1 MDTKSKGTNLARG
14 LFSWFCYLLVF
25 FTLIAASVYSI
36 ALFTSYGSD
45 IFTQAERVINIS
57 AQIMSGELRDLDT
70 YKESASSFFEKLYY
84 NTRTADTVTEKTR
97 EAASNSLHYGTHYLE
112 SISRDNLYCVI
123 DYSKDPSGI
132 GSTNDPNWTP
142 GTLPEDFNYL
152 FVCENRCV
160 SIYHKFEGENL
171 GCVYSSEEAG
181 SFYTNTLTYT
191 LDALRKDPLA
201 PDIYFA
207 VREEAT
213 SYYASN
219 EIIGSAQNRANRLL
233 FQFFLLLTAAVLF
246 LLMLLFG
253 IIFRRDRLLFT
264 ARLSVWMRHIWI
276 EFKLLLTFILF
287 AAAYLLVFVSG
298 SGFAAICGFCLVFLY
313 IHLLLV
319 DLSHNR
325 RIWRHN
331 IVHSVLKFIS
341 QARHNRRF
349 DRIEHRKFIAM
360 VIVLSGLVLLT
371 LLVTLFAVN
380 HHGYMWRSLI
390 FFYGAI
396 ASAAAGTLFWFGA
409 ALREDLRDYGIL
421 MDQIEKMYKGDLN
434 AVNHIASTSP
444 LYSYAMQLNMIRDGI
459 RIAVDDGVRSE
470 RTKVELIT
478 NVSHDIKTPLTSIIS
493 YIELLKAEDDL
504 PPHVKDYVSVISQKA
519 ERLRAMIQ
527 DIFDVSK
534 ATTGNISLNPEHFDL
549 KTLLRQTLAD
559 MDELIQN
566 APLQWRIQIPEDEY
580 PVYVDGQRMY
590 RVFQNIIKNAAQYA
604 LEGSRVYVV
613 LVKQEARALLSVQNI
628 SKHEISQTG
637 EELTARFVRGDASR
651 SSTGSGLG
659 LSIAKSFTE
668 ACGGTF
674 RISVNGDQFN
684 VEITLPL
691 ESQPF
696 GTAASEKDDNAQN
709 A

>member
-25 FTLIAASVYSI
+25 FTLISVTVYGI

-45 IFTQAERVINIS
+45 IFTQAERVIDTS
-57 AQIMSGELRDLDT
+57 AQLMIGELRELDT
-70 YKESASSFFEKLYY
+70 YKESASAFFERLYY
-84 NTRTADTVTEKTR
+84 NTRTSDTEKEKAR
-97 EAASNSLHYGTHYLE
+97 EAANNSLYYGTQYLE

-123 DYSKDPSGI
+123 DYSTDPNGI
-132 GSTNDPNWTP
+132 TSTNDPNWTP

-152 FVCENRCV
+152 FVCEDRCV
-160 SIYHKFEGENL
+160 SIYHKFEGDTL

-181 SFYTNTLTYT
+181 SFYTNALTYT

-233 FQFFLLLTAAVLF
+233 FQLSLLVTAAVLF

-264 ARLSVWMRHIWI
+264 ERLSVWMRHIWI
-276 EFKLLLTFILF
+276 EIKLLLTFVLF

-331 IVHSVLKFIS
+331 IVHSVLRFIS
-341 QARHNRRF
+341 QARRNRRF
-349 DRIEHRKFIAM
+349 DHIEYRKFLAM

-371 LLVTLFAVN
+371 VIVTVFAVI
-380 HHGYMWRSLI
+380 HGFKWRFLI
-390 FFYGAI
+390 LFYGAI
-396 ASAAAGTLFWFGA
+396 AFAAAGTLFWFGA

-421 MDQIEKMYKGDLN
+421 MDQIEKMYRGDLN
-434 AVNHIASTSP
+434 AVNHITSASP
-444 LYSYAMQLNMIRDGI
+444 LYGYAMQLNMIRDGI

-493 YIELLKAEDDL
+493 YIELVKAEEDL

-534 ATTGNISLNPEHFDL
+534 ATTGNISLSPEHFDL

-566 APLQWRIQIPEDEY
+566 TLLQWRVQIPEDEY

-613 LVKQEARALLSVQNI
+613 LVKQEGRALLSVQNI
-628 SKHEISQTG
+628 SKHELSQTG

-651 SSTGSGLG
+651 TSTGSGLG

-674 RISVNGDQFN
+674 RISVNGDQFS

-691 ESQPF
+691 EFQP
-696 GTAASEKDDNAQN
+696 GAAAAEEDNDTSN